1 MVSFGHERDANGA
14 PVPRRRPEEGN
25 PAAKI
30 SKIVTNF
37 IRRLVKMK
45 HTMKKLLCMALAIM
59 LLVSAVPVFAAADD
73 GFSVEFIVTDTLG
86 NTLATANPTETAG
99 SRYTAQNYLDTY
111 YGAWSSNYTVNR
123 VWIKNSDTGDK
134 GADTTLSRE
143 ITGTCKLVIKLEH
156 KPVNLYLKIMKGDKL
171 VETVTKSV
179 DYGSTVNLT
188 DALAVEAGYS
198 GFDARVTSGSLQEG
212 ESFTATSDRE
222 VFIYL
227 VTSTPDN
234 SGSGSDDNT
243 TATTS
248 KSVTLNI
255 VNVSGGSVVWTDTR
269 EISDDTTTVKN
280 LLYYW
285 YGNKSNSWQNSY
297 ECTKAWSKA
306 QQKDVGYEGT
316 IAAGDT
322 VTVVLTPKSSG
333 GSTVTPPTST
343 TSGDLSLVITANGA
357 EVVKKTI
364 QNFTKDT
371 VSNLI
376 KKNLD
381 ADWTSK
387 YGFNEVAING
397 VTYYRSDL
405 EVKAADKTVN
415 ISLSRKYSKDNS
427 NKVYL
432 HVYLNGDAS
441 TIALTKDITGTY
453 LMDDWST
460 DTTEI
465 LKYLKNNYYTAKD
478 TSEAITIDGLYTNTN
493 TNGAFPGN
501 YYADNKVSRLDNIKD
516 ALEDGY
522 VHISVMLKNAK
533 AKTSATA
540 DTSNPKTGDTIF
552 VPVMVMGLTASAL
565 AAAYVIGKKRFAR

>member
-1 MVSFGHERDANGA
+1 
-14 PVPRRRPEEGN
+14 
-25 PAAKI
+25 
-30 SKIVTNF
+30 
-37 IRRLVKMK
+37 MK

-86 NTLATANPTETAG
+86 NTLTTANPTETAG
-99 SRYTAQNYLDTY
+99 SHYTAQNYLDTY
-111 YGAWSSNYTVNR
+111 YGGWSSNYTVNR

-156 KPVNLYLKIMKGDKL
+156 NPVNLYLKVKKGDTDI
-171 VETVTKSV
+171 ETVTKSV
-179 DYGSTVNLT
+179 AYNSTVTL
-188 DALAVEAGYS
+188 DDSLAADAGYA
-198 GFDARVTSGSLQEG
+198 GFKTDVSSGSLRKGQ
-212 ESFTATSDRE
+212 SFTATSDRE
-222 VFIYL
+222 VFIYIL
-227 VTSTPDN
+227 NDSN
-234 SGSGSDDNT
+234 SGGSGSEGGSGSST
-243 TATTS
+243 TT

-255 VNVSGGSVVWTDTR
+255 KNVEGDPVWSDTR
-269 EISDDTTTVKN
+269 DISGDTAAVKD

-306 QQKDVGYEGT
+306 QQKDVGYNGT

-333 GSTVTPPTST
+333 GSTVTPPTNT
-343 TSGDLSLVITANGA
+343 TSGNLNLVITANGA
-357 EVVKKTI
+357 VIKQEII
-364 QNFTKDT
+364 QNFGQDT
-371 VSNLI
+371 VANIIRSKLN
-376 KKNLD
+376 D
-381 ADWTSK
+381 ANWKDK
-387 YGFNEVAING
+387 YGINEIVLNGYSYQNVDLVAKG
-397 VTYYRSDL
+397 GDTLS
-405 EVKAADKTVN
+405 
-415 ISLSRKYSKDNS
+415 ISLYRKYSKDNS
-427 NKVYL
+427 NTVYL

-501 YYADNKVSRLDNIKD
+501 YYADNKVPRLDKIRDK
-516 ALEDGY
+516 LEEGY

-540 DTSNPKTGDTIF
+540 DSSNPKTGDTIF
-552 VPVMVMGLTASAL
+552 VPVMVMGVTATAL
-565 AAAYVIGKKRFAR
+565 AAAYVFGKKRIAR

>member
-1 MVSFGHERDANGA
+1 
-14 PVPRRRPEEGN
+14 
-25 PAAKI
+25 
-30 SKIVTNF
+30 
-37 IRRLVKMK
+37 MK

-59 LLVSAVPVFAAADD
+59 LLVSAVPVFAAAENDLSATVVFNLFNKAGTTQVGTQNVSVNFSND
-73 GFSVEFIVTDTLG
+73 GTTVANLLTYGKLAVPDGYQGVSEEDLAKQVYNGQSVPVSAYAIQDPEVKHYVNVIVKLDGVAQAPVTKEING
-86 NTLATANPTETAG
+86 TETTVGNLITYKITQDLSDYKFVQAWNG
-99 SRYTAQNYLDTY
+99 TSVLSSNDTVHENETIEFAFEKIQKTVEPIKVIVKVGNSDNVVGTTEKVPANGVSAKVGDLLTY
-111 YGAWSSNYTVNR
+111 AWNSDWDNVYNFDHAWSE
-123 VWIKNSDTGDK
+123 G
-134 GADTTLSRE
+134 
-143 ITGTCKLVIKLEH
+143 
-156 KPVNLYLKIMKGDKL
+156 KGDVGKND
-171 VETVTKSV
+171 SV
-179 DYGSTVNLT
+179 N
-188 DALAVEAGYS
+188 
-198 GFDARVTSGSLQEG
+198 
-212 ESFTATSDRE
+212 
-222 VFIYL
+222 
-227 VTSTPDN
+227 
-234 SGSGSDDNT
+234 
-243 TATTS
+243 
-248 KSVTLNI
+248 
-255 VNVSGGSVVWTDTR
+255 
-269 EISDDTTTVKN
+269 
-280 LLYYW
+280 
-285 YGNKSNSWQNSY
+285 
-297 ECTKAWSKA
+297 
-306 QQKDVGYEGT
+306 
-316 IAAGDT
+316 AGDT
-322 VTVVLTPKSSG
+322 LYIMLKKDGNTSG
-333 GSTVTPPTST
+333 GSTETPTTPST
-343 TSGDLSLVITANGA
+343 TGNLSLVITANGA

-387 YGFNEVAING
+387 YGFNEVAVNG

-405 EVKAADKTVN
+405 EVNAADKTVN

-441 TIALTKDITGTY
+441 TIVMTKDITGTY

-516 ALEDGY
+516 KLEDGY

-533 AKTSATA
+533 AKSSSTA
-540 DTSNPKTGDTIF
+540 DSSNPKTGDTIF

>member
-1 MVSFGHERDANGA
+1 
-14 PVPRRRPEEGN
+14 
-25 PAAKI
+25 
-30 SKIVTNF
+30 
-37 IRRLVKMK
+37 MK

-59 LLVSAVPVFAAADD
+59 LLVSAVPVFAAAAGGYVVDVTVTNTD
-73 GFSVEFIVTDTLG
+73 GETLK
-86 NTLATANPTETAG
+86 PTQSFNETAG
-99 SRYTAQNYLDTY
+99 RNATAQEYLNAVYADYASTY
-111 YGAWSSNYTVNR
+111 DVDK
-123 VWIKNSDTGDK
+123 VWIKNAETGNEGLRVDVDHQITRDT
-134 GADTTLSRE
+134 R
-143 ITGTCKLVIKLEH
+143 LVIKLKH
-156 KPVNLYLKIMKGDKL
+156 KPVNATISVYVDGKGVD
-171 VETVTKSV
+171 TKKEEV
-179 DYGSTVNLT
+179 AYGSTVVL
-188 DALAVEAGYS
+188 DDSWASKVGY
-198 GFDARVTSGSLQEG
+198 GGKNATVTSGGYGNGASFAATGDFTVVVSVNVKTGSEG
-212 ESFTATSDRE
+212 
-222 VFIYL
+222 
-227 VTSTPDN
+227 N
-234 SGSGSDDNT
+234 SGSESNST
-243 TATTS
+243 PATD

-269 EISDDTTTVKN
+269 DINGDTAAVKD

-285 YGNKSNSWQNSY
+285 YGGKSNSWQNSY

-333 GSTVTPPTST
+333 GSTVTPPAST

-381 ADWTSK
+381 AGWTSK

-552 VPVMVMGLTASAL
+552 VPFMVMGVTATAL
-565 AAAYVIGKKRFAR
+565 AAAYVFGKKRIAR

>member
-1 MVSFGHERDANGA
+1 
-14 PVPRRRPEEGN
+14 
-25 PAAKI
+25 
-30 SKIVTNF
+30 
-37 IRRLVKMK
+37 MK
-45 HTMKKLLCMALAIM
+45 NTMKKLLCMALAIM
-59 LLVSAVPVFAAADD
+59 LLVSAVPVFAMADGD
-73 GFSVEFIVTDTLG
+73 I
-86 NTLATANPTETAG
+86 
-99 SRYTAQNYLDTY
+99 
-111 YGAWSSNYTVNR
+111 TVY
-123 VWIKNSDTGDK
+123 V
-134 GADTTLSRE
+134 
-143 ITGTCKLVIKLEH
+143 KLEDDIKDTVKFPPSNGVSANVGDILTWH
-156 KPVNLYLKIMKGDKL
+156 VTPPVGYDDSKAPKLYSNAKGDIS
-171 VETVTKSV
+171 TTDSV
-179 DYGSTVNLT
+179 L
-188 DALAVEAGYS
+188 
-198 GFDARVTSGSLQEG
+198 
-212 ESFTATSDRE
+212 
-222 VFIYL
+222 
-227 VTSTPDN
+227 
-234 SGSGSDDNT
+234 
-243 TATTS
+243 
-248 KSVTLNI
+248 
-255 VNVSGGSVVWTDTR
+255 
-269 EISDDTTTVKN
+269 
-280 LLYYW
+280 
-285 YGNKSNSWQNSY
+285 
-297 ECTKAWSKA
+297 
-306 QQKDVGYEGT
+306 
-316 IAAGDT
+316 AGDT
-322 VTVVLTPKSSG
+322 VYVRYYAAPTPEPEPAPKKHYVNVIVKLDGVAQDPVKKEIDGTQTTVGNLITYKITQDLSDYKFVQAWNGTSVLSSNDTVHENETIEFAFEKIQKTVEPIKVIVKVGNSDNVVGTTEKVPANGVSAKVGDLLTYAWNSDWDNVYNFDHAWSEGKGDVGKNDSVNAGDTLYIMLKKDGNTSG
-333 GSTVTPPTST
+333 GSTETPTTPST
-343 TSGDLSLVITANGA
+343 TGNLSLVITANGA

-387 YGFNEVAING
+387 YGFNEVAVNG

-405 EVKAADKTVN
+405 EVNAADKTVN

-441 TIALTKDITGTY
+441 TIVMTKDITGTY

-516 ALEDGY
+516 KLEDGY

-533 AKTSATA
+533 AKSSSTA
-540 DTSNPKTGDTIF
+540 DSSNPKTGDTIF

>member
-1 MVSFGHERDANGA
+1 
-14 PVPRRRPEEGN
+14 
-25 PAAKI
+25 
-30 SKIVTNF
+30 
-37 IRRLVKMK
+37 MK

-86 NTLATANPTETAG
+86 NKLANANPNETAG
-99 SRYTAQNYLDTY
+99 SHYTAQNYLDTY
-111 YGAWSSNYTVNR
+111 CGGWSSNYTVNR

-156 KPVNLYLKIMKGDKL
+156 NPVNLYLKVKKGDTDI
-171 VETVTKSV
+171 ETVTKSV
-179 DYGSTVNLT
+179 AYNSTVTL
-188 DALAVEAGYS
+188 DDSLAADAGYA
-198 GFDARVTSGSLQEG
+198 GFKTDVSSGSLRKGQ
-212 ESFTATSDRE
+212 SFTATSDRE
-222 VFIYL
+222 VFIYIL
-227 VTSTPDN
+227 NDSN
-234 SGSGSDDNT
+234 SGGSGSEGGSGSST
-243 TATTS
+243 TT

-255 VNVSGGSVVWTDTR
+255 KNVEGDPVWSDTR
-269 EISDDTTTVKN
+269 DISGDTAAVKD

-306 QQKDVGYEGT
+306 QQKDVGYNGT

-333 GSTVTPPTST
+333 GSTVTPPTNT
-343 TSGDLSLVITANGA
+343 TSGNLNLVITANGA
-357 EVVKKTI
+357 VIKQEII
-364 QNFTKDT
+364 QNFGQDT
-371 VSNLI
+371 VANIIRSKLN
-376 KKNLD
+376 D
-381 ADWTSK
+381 ANWKDK
-387 YGFNEVAING
+387 YGINEIVLNGYSYQNVDLVAKG
-397 VTYYRSDL
+397 GDTLS
-405 EVKAADKTVN
+405 
-415 ISLSRKYSKDNS
+415 ISLYRKYSKDNS

-501 YYADNKVSRLDNIKD
+501 YYADNKVPRLDKIRDK
-516 ALEDGY
+516 LEEGY

-540 DTSNPKTGDTIF
+540 DSSNPKTGDTIF
-552 VPVMVMGLTASAL
+552 VPVMVMGVTATAL
-565 AAAYVIGKKRFAR
+565 AAAYVFGKKRIAR

>member
-1 MVSFGHERDANGA
+1 
-14 PVPRRRPEEGN
+14 
-25 PAAKI
+25 
-30 SKIVTNF
+30 
-37 IRRLVKMK
+37 MK

-59 LLVSAVPVFAAADD
+59 LLVSAVPVFAAAENDLRATVVFKLFNKAGTTQVGTQDVSVNFSND
-73 GFSVEFIVTDTLG
+73 GTTVANLLTYGKLAVPDGYQVVSEEDLAKQVYSGQSVSVSAYAIQDPEVKHYVKVIVKLDG
-86 NTLATANPTETAG
+86 VAQAPVAKEINGTETTVGNLITYKITQDLSDYKFVQAWNG
-99 SRYTAQNYLDTY
+99 TSVLSSNDTVHEDETIEFAFEKIQKTVEPIKVIVKVGNSDNVVGTTEKVPANGVSAKVGDLLTY
-111 YGAWSSNYTVNR
+111 AWNSDWDNVYNFDHAWSE
-123 VWIKNSDTGDK
+123 G
-134 GADTTLSRE
+134 
-143 ITGTCKLVIKLEH
+143 
-156 KPVNLYLKIMKGDKL
+156 KGDVGKND
-171 VETVTKSV
+171 SV
-179 DYGSTVNLT
+179 N
-188 DALAVEAGYS
+188 
-198 GFDARVTSGSLQEG
+198 
-212 ESFTATSDRE
+212 
-222 VFIYL
+222 
-227 VTSTPDN
+227 
-234 SGSGSDDNT
+234 
-243 TATTS
+243 
-248 KSVTLNI
+248 
-255 VNVSGGSVVWTDTR
+255 
-269 EISDDTTTVKN
+269 
-280 LLYYW
+280 
-285 YGNKSNSWQNSY
+285 
-297 ECTKAWSKA
+297 
-306 QQKDVGYEGT
+306 
-316 IAAGDT
+316 AGDT
-322 VTVVLTPKSSG
+322 LYIMLKKDGNTSG
-333 GSTVTPPTST
+333 GSTETPTTPST
-343 TSGDLSLVITANGA
+343 TGNLSLVITANGA

-387 YGFNEVAING
+387 YGFNEVAVNG

-405 EVKAADKTVN
+405 EVNAADKTVN

-441 TIALTKDITGTY
+441 TIAMTKDITGTY

-516 ALEDGY
+516 KLEDGY
-522 VHISVMLKNAK
+522 IHISVMLKNAK
-533 AKTSATA
+533 AKSSSTA
-540 DTSNPKTGDTIF
+540 DSSNPKTGDTIF

>member
-1 MVSFGHERDANGA
+1 
-14 PVPRRRPEEGN
+14 
-25 PAAKI
+25 
-30 SKIVTNF
+30 
-37 IRRLVKMK
+37 MK

-59 LLVSAVPVFAAADD
+59 LLVSAVPVFAIAESLNHATVYIYVD
-73 GFSVEFIVTDTLG
+73 GAQVDRAEAEFTEAPTTVEKLLKYNKIDLSKVPAGATLELFSEGDIYDG
-86 NTLATANPTETAG
+86 GTANLYYKSAPAPEVKPEPAPTKHYVNVIVKLDGVAQDPVAKEINGTETTVGNLITYKITQDLSDYKFVQAWNG
-99 SRYTAQNYLDTY
+99 TSVLSSNDTVHENETIEFAFEKIQKTVEPIKVIVKVGNSDNVVGTTEKVPANGVSAKVGDLLTY
-111 YGAWSSNYTVNR
+111 AWNSDWDNVYNFDHAWSE
-123 VWIKNSDTGDK
+123 G
-134 GADTTLSRE
+134 
-143 ITGTCKLVIKLEH
+143 
-156 KPVNLYLKIMKGDKL
+156 KGDVGKND
-171 VETVTKSV
+171 SV
-179 DYGSTVNLT
+179 N
-188 DALAVEAGYS
+188 
-198 GFDARVTSGSLQEG
+198 
-212 ESFTATSDRE
+212 
-222 VFIYL
+222 
-227 VTSTPDN
+227 
-234 SGSGSDDNT
+234 
-243 TATTS
+243 
-248 KSVTLNI
+248 
-255 VNVSGGSVVWTDTR
+255 
-269 EISDDTTTVKN
+269 
-280 LLYYW
+280 
-285 YGNKSNSWQNSY
+285 
-297 ECTKAWSKA
+297 
-306 QQKDVGYEGT
+306 
-316 IAAGDT
+316 AGDT
-322 VTVVLTPKSSG
+322 LYIMLKKD
-333 GSTVTPPTST
+333 GSTPTTPTTPST
-343 TSGDLSLVITANGA
+343 TGNLSLVITANGA

-364 QNFTKDT
+364 QNFTEDT

-387 YGFNEVAING
+387 YGFNEVAVNG

-405 EVKAADKTVN
+405 EVNAADKTVN

-441 TIALTKDITGTY
+441 TIVMTKDITGTY

-516 ALEDGY
+516 ELEEGY

-533 AKTSATA
+533 AKSSSTA
-540 DTSNPKTGDTIF
+540 DSSNPKTGDTIF

>member
-1 MVSFGHERDANGA
+1 
-14 PVPRRRPEEGN
+14 
-25 PAAKI
+25 
-30 SKIVTNF
+30 
-37 IRRLVKMK
+37 MK

-86 NTLATANPTETAG
+86 NTLKTVNPNETAG
-99 SRYTAQNYLDTY
+99 SHYTAQNYLDTY
-111 YGAWSSNYTVNR
+111 YGGWSSNYTVNR
-123 VWIKNSDTGDK
+123 VWIKNSDTGSS
-134 GADTTLSRE
+134 GAETTLSRE

-156 KPVNLYLKIMKGDKL
+156 NPVNLYLKVKKGDTDI
-171 VETVTKSV
+171 ETVTKSV
-179 DYGSTVNLT
+179 AYNSTVTL
-188 DALAVEAGYS
+188 DDSLAADAGYA
-198 GFDARVTSGSLQEG
+198 GFKTDVSSGSLRKGQ
-212 ESFTATSDRE
+212 SFTATSDRE
-222 VFIYL
+222 VFIYIL
-227 VTSTPDN
+227 NDSN
-234 SGSGSDDNT
+234 NGGSGSEGGSGSS
-243 TATTS
+243 TTS

-255 VNVSGGSVVWTDTR
+255 VNVSGGSVVWSDTR
-269 EISDDTTTVKN
+269 DISGDTANVKD

-540 DTSNPKTGDTIF
+540 DSSNPKTGDTIF